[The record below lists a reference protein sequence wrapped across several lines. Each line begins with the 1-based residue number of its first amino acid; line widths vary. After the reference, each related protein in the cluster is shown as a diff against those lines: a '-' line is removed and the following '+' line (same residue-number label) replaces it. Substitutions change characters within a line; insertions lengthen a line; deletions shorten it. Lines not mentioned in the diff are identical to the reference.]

1 MIKIEPVK
9 DPHDARLKF
18 LEHLGM
24 SFKKIDNIVLGNGIR
39 DLTSDTSKA
48 LNQTLNDIP
57 ARQGNARYILPRKLQ
72 SDRLEAEFGIIR
84 DSSGGNFLIHA
95 EQAISSLQLQH
106 LKLLSKLKVIRVR
119 HKCIF
124 RTYRGSCEGEYPIK
138 KEFKQKEKHLYEC
151 KNVETEGFKT
161 QTMEQI

>member
-1 MIKIEPVK
+1 MRKSQHHGKI
-9 DPHDARLKF
+9 L
-18 LEHLGM
+18 LL
-24 SFKKIDNIVLGNGIR
+24 SIDYN
-39 DLTSDTSKA
+39 LTNVTKLDHK
-48 LNQTLNDIP
+48 TLFPNNCPDV
-57 ARQGNARYILPRKLQ
+57 RQGNDRYILPRKLR
-72 SDRLEAEFGIIR
+72 SDRLEAELGIIR

-95 EQAISSLQLQH
+95 EQAISSLQLQR
-106 LKLLSKLKVIRVR
+106 LKLFFKVIRVR

-124 RTYRGSCEGEYPIK
+124 RTYKGSCEGEYPIK